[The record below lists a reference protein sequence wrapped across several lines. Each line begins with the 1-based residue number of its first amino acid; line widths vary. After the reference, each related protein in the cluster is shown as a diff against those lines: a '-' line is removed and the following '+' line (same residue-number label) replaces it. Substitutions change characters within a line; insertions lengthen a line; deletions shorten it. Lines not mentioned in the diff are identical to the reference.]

1 MKYQGTEGISL
12 SRRVPAPL
20 CGQIRTLHVGCLTK
34 YRDYRKSSF
43 KKASVFIHLFNK
55 TNNRVYE
62 FGDILI
68 PKDVGMQTN

>member
-20 CGQIRTLHVGCLTK
+20 CGQIRTLHV
-34 YRDYRKSSF
+34 DYRKSSF

-62 FGDILI
+62 FCDILI